1 MLVIKRYFFTVYE
14 VQPDGDRAGV
24 GRAAAVVSALA
35 SAHALQRQLRHVV
48 LAADAADAGGYAG
61 DRRRGRGPRCRG
73 RRLLLRLRRRRLVDG
88 DEVEGGVHAGVGA
101 GHQPAGA
108 VVPAKEVGV
117 SHNIQAINVLRRIG
131 GFFSPMTEQT
141 L

>member
-1 MLVIKRYFFTVYE
+1 M
-14 VQPDGDRAGV
+14 QPDGDRAGV

-48 LAADAADAGGYAG
+48 LAADAADAADASGYAG
-61 DRRRGRGPRCRG
+61 DRRRGRRPRCRG

-108 VVPAKEVGV
+108 VVPA
-117 SHNIQAINVLRRIG
+117 
-131 GFFSPMTEQT
+131 T
-141 L
+141 